1 MCSMQSLPANTTM
14 EKMYSMNDTLN
25 GQRNMQGAKKENMF
39 NSVCNV
45 LNVLWGQ
52 LSKVPV
58 SFMGGNYP
66 LSVTVV
72 NNSVSHDFLKNL
84 ASKRE
89 SLNADNMYIHN
100 GEIKESLNIVENI
113 HNNICN
119 EKKLCKIFENTKD
132 NLKFNY
138 EYIDNKNKDAE
149 KSDEKKLD
157 INKDVKYNTTDCN
170 YLISIQNSNIESDE
184 EFEYIYSDTNTK
196 EVDVKENCYIFEETY
211 NKNMSD
217 TEQLFN
223 CNTSRGD
230 KTMNMENSL
239 LTHSTNT
246 LNTETIQQSTF
257 PNLFTNMFQKI
268 IDGVTDKFS
277 KTDFN
282 KSNIPAKA
290 SFSSKQRRKLTTVAK
305 GRGRGRAKSQLRRS
319 GVSQTR
325 HRKERIKHDITID
338 IESDFKSWQE
348 LEEYDTTENKESED
362 VCLGEDVVDAVQYI
376 IEERMSPVTYTFAD
390 VEPKIQKPKIRRN
403 LNYDISKFSAKIPE
417 CLKQTDISNYDFRPR
432 LISESS
438 IDSED
443 SYCIVFETDSEVTF
457 KSDVEDSEES
467 DINEISEESDTNEIS
482 EDEITY
488 KDEKPVTLIR
498 EVKFNLNPVIHLM
511 VQWDYAYRAARKGP
525 WEEIAR
531 DRERFRG
538 RINCI
543 ERVLNPILTVQHR
556 IHIWQER
563 FALTE

>member
-1 MCSMQSLPANTTM
+1 MCSMQNLPAKITM
-14 EKMYSMNDTLN
+14 EKMYSMNDALN

-39 NSVCNV
+39 DSVRNV
-45 LNVLWGQ
+45 LNVFWGQ
-52 LSKVPV
+52 FSKV

-72 NNSVSHDFLKNL
+72 NNSISHDLFKNL
-84 ASKRE
+84 TSKRE
-89 SLNADNMYIHN
+89 LLNADNVYIHN

-119 EKKLCKIFENTKD
+119 EKIFCTSKIFENTKD
-132 NLKFNY
+132 S
-138 EYIDNKNKDAE
+138 KNKDAE
-149 KSDEKKLD
+149 KFDEKKLD

-170 YLISIQNSNIESDE
+170 YLISVQNSNIESDE

-196 EVDVKENCYIFEETY
+196 EVDVKVNGYIFEETY
-211 NKNMSD
+211 NKDISN

-223 CNTSRGD
+223 CNNSMGD
-230 KTMNMENSL
+230 ETVNMENSL

-246 LNTETIQQSTF
+246 LSTETIQQSTF
-257 PNLFTNMFQKI
+257 SNLFTNMFQKI

-277 KTDFN
+277 KTDLN
-282 KSNIPAKA
+282 KSNMPAKT
-290 SFSSKQRRKLTTVAK
+290 SFSSKQRKKLTTVAK

-348 LEEYDTTENKESED
+348 FEEYDTTENKESED
-362 VCLGEDVVDAVQYI
+362 LCLGEDVVDAVQYI

-390 VEPKIQKPKIRRN
+390 VEPKIKKPKIRRN
-403 LNYDISKFSAKIPE
+403 VNYDISKFSAKIPE
-417 CLKQTDISNYDFRPR
+417 YLKQTDTSNYDFRPR

-457 KSDVEDSEES
+457 KSDSEES
-467 DINEISEESDTNEIS
+467 DINEISEDSDINEISEDSDINEIS

-488 KDEKPVTLIR
+488 KDEKLVAPIR
-498 EVKFNLNPVIHLM
+498 EVKFNLNPVVHLM

-525 WEEIAR
+525 WEEMAR

-563 FALTE
+563 FALTK